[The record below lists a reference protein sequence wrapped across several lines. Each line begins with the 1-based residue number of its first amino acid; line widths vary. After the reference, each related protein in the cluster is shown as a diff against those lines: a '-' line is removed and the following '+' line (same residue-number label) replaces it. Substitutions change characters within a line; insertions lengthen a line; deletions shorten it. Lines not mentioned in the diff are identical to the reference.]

1 MFTMKQASLK
11 FFKFSQNRN
20 SGLLYE
26 KYEEYFF
33 ILQKQKI
40 WPALSKKSLNFTYIR
55 SKKESLVHST
65 KNLNCSL

>member
-1 MFTMKQASLK
+1 MFTMKQVSLK

-26 KYEEYFF
+26 KYVEYFF

-40 WPALSKKSLNFTYIR
+40 WPALSKK
-55 SKKESLVHST
+55 V
-65 KNLNCSL
+65 

>member
-1 MFTMKQASLK
+1 MKQASLK

-26 KYEEYFF
+26 KYVEYFF

-40 WPALSKKSLNFTYIR
+40 WSALSKK
-55 SKKESLVHST
+55 V
-65 KNLNCSL
+65 

>member
-1 MFTMKQASLK
+1 MKQASLK

-26 KYEEYFF
+26 KYVEYFF

-40 WPALSKKSLNFTYIR
+40 WPALSKKAKFYLYSL
-55 SKKESLVHST
+55 KKGKSST
-65 KNLNCSL
+65 FHKKS